1 MLNGVRLVCT
11 CLLHMM
17 IMPEIKN
24 SLELIRF
31 SILNWESFN
40 GLGKYFAVLILQM
53 RLWACI
59 LTELLNIYKMG
70 ETDAIEDIVKDFIA
84 FGIISD
90 IDEVI
95 VNSFLQLNVSEELKE
110 HGISYQKEQDSRTT
124 REMVEQVWK
133 GDEPTYFKVVWIAR
147 IVMYTALQFFYTNF
161 YFYFFPLLIVIWVF

>member
-31 SILNWESFN
+31 SILNCESFN

-110 HGISYQKEQDSRTT
+110 HGISYQKEQDSKPTSD
-124 REMVEQVWK
+124 MVKEYLD
-133 GDEPTYFKVVWIAR
+133 GDEPT
-147 IVMYTALQFFYTNF
+147 
-161 YFYFFPLLIVIWVF
+161 LIKVIWISRILFYGIL